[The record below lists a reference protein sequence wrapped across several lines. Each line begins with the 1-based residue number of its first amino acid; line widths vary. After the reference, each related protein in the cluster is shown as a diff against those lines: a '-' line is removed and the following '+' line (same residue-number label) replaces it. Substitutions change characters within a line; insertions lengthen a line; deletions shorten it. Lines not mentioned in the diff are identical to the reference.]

1 MTIRSRLRHL
11 APWLSSS
18 PVLRSRIDRVEM
30 MAERARTAL
39 THRFPVLTPL
49 LIRPTPRSLQ
59 IAVTAHCNLRCVGC
73 RYGRDFMPGRQL
85 SLSMVRDL
93 LDDARSLGVHSVRFY
108 GGEPLLH
115 PDLAEMIAHAVRLDV
130 LPWVTTNG
138 ILLAD
143 TIDSL
148 YAAGLRRVRIGFYG
162 VGAKYDDYVQRRDR
176 FRRLEEGVAA
186 VRRRYGSRVYVGINW
201 LLMRPSCNLEDLHA
215 AWEFAERYST
225 PIQVDLV
232 HYSLPYFSEGP
243 DRALQFR
250 LEDRS
255 AVDRLVAELLRL
267 KARRPELIT
276 QSMAGLRSI
285 PDWLMLGPAMRVP
298 CDFRDTLWIGA
309 DGTVQLCYVTFRLG
323 NLHQQRLRSM
333 LFGAEHHRA
342 ACDSFRLNCP
352 NCHCNYDRRVQKYAP
367 ANERYSRP
375 LTGDAPSGSLR
386 PAGIGLHWTGQ
397 TDGRAR

>member
-1 MTIRSRLRHL
+1 
-11 APWLSSS
+11 
-18 PVLRSRIDRVEM
+18 
-30 MAERARTAL
+30 
-39 THRFPVLTPL
+39 
-49 LIRPTPRSLQ
+49 
-59 IAVTAHCNLRCVGC
+59 
-73 RYGRDFMPGRQL
+73 MPGRQL

-115 PDLAEMIAHAVRLDV
+115 PDLAEMVAHAVRLDI

-186 VRRRYGSRVYVGINW
+186 VRRRYGSRVYIGINW
-201 LLMRPSCNLEDLHA
+201 LLMRPSCNLEDLRA

-250 LEDRS
+250 SEDRS
-255 AVDRLVAELLRL
+255 AVDRLVDELLRL

-276 QSMAGLRSI
+276 QSVAGLRSI

-298 CDFRDTLWIGA
+298 CDFRETLWIGA

-323 NLHQQRLRSM
+323 NLHEGRLRSM
-333 LFGAEHHRA
+333 LFGAAHNQA
-342 ACDSFRLNCP
+342 ARDSFGLNCP
-352 NCHCNYDRRVQKYAP
+352 NCHCNYDRRVQKYAT
-367 ANERYSRP
+367 ANGRYSRP
-375 LTGDAPSGSLR
+375 LPGGEPSGSLR
-386 PAGIGLHWTGQ
+386 PSGIGLHWIGQ
-397 TDGRAR
+397 PHGRAR